1 MSAPFI
7 LEPSFIEVGP
17 RQLFVLRVRPGGET
31 RGALLFVP
39 PFAEEMNRCRALV
52 AEQARALASI
62 GFDCLLLDLYGTG
75 DSEGDLAALDWET
88 WLDDVDR
95 TAAWFE
101 ATTGLRPI
109 LWGLRTGALLAAELA
124 HLSPGRFPRLLFW
137 QPVSDG
143 TLFVNQLLR
152 LRNASLIV
160 QEQNNETT
168 AQIRERLRAGE
179 VLEIAG
185 YEVNG
190 RLAGAIEGRRLA
202 RLPGLAG
209 SEILW
214 IELLAE
220 GDALPPGSRRV
231 VDSLREQGCQVT
243 EGVANGPPIWQLHVQ
258 DSAPAL
264 IERTLAMVGEVC
276 SEA

>member
-7 LEPSFIEVGP
+7 LEPSFIEAGS
-17 RQLFVLRVRPGGET
+17 RRLFVLRVRPGGET
-31 RGALLFVP
+31 RGTVLFVP

-52 AEQARALASI
+52 AEQARALAGI
-62 GFDCLLLDLYGTG
+62 GLDCLLLDLYGTG
-75 DSEGDLAALDWET
+75 DSEGDFAAVDWET

-95 TAAWFE
+95 TAAWF
-101 ATTGLRPI
+101 AARTGHAPM

-124 HLSPGRFPRLLFW
+124 HLSPGRFPRLLLW

-143 TLFVNQLLR
+143 KSFVSQLLR
-152 LRNASLIV
+152 LRIASLIV
-160 QEQNNETT
+160 HEQHSETT

-190 RLAGAIEGRRLA
+190 RLAGAIEERRLS
-202 RLPGLAG
+202 RFPGLAG

-231 VDSLREQGCQVT
+231 VDSLREQGCRVT
-243 EGVANGPPIWQLHVQ
+243 EGVANGPPIWQLHVK
-258 DSAPAL
+258 DRAPAL
-264 IERTLAMVGEVC
+264 IERTLAMVGEVYGG
-276 SEA
+276 A